1 MVDVSKLSKELQI
14 MQAKLEPVEVK
25 GEFKGRVVNK
35 IVAGLEK
42 LEHFFKTL
50 KWESRQERVYN
61 EISKQI
67 KEIAKDMREF
77 TKDTAVGKAYDSPFF
92 GDFNK
97 KLGDQLS
104 IMKNICILLEKKPDK
119 VDSEKVKTLEGEI
132 QNLLVMARSRTV
144 KPEPK
149 WEKGVAK
156 KQEVVGAK
164 KPEESKAK
172 PRFGTHRDEALREKH
187 LEAAKAT
194 PLPEDAETLKDK
206 LIDEQ
211 RILMEEYASKGEVPP
226 KEIKTLID
234 TLKGMIREM
243 SESEEVDLE
252 KFQKDA
258 ETIRESIKFYKDHP
272 IK

>member
-1 MVDVSKLSKELQI
+1 
-14 MQAKLEPVEVK
+14 MQ
-25 GEFKGRVVNK
+25 
-35 IVAGLEK
+35 
-42 LEHFFKTL
+42 
-50 KWESRQERVYN
+50 
-61 EISKQI
+61 
-67 KEIAKDMREF
+67 
-77 TKDTAVGKAYDSPFF
+77 
-92 GDFNK
+92 
-97 KLGDQLS
+97 
-104 IMKNICILLEKKPDK
+104 
-119 VDSEKVKTLEGEI
+119 
-132 QNLLVMARSRTV
+132 
-144 KPEPK
+144 
-149 WEKGVAK
+149 
-156 KQEVVGAK
+156 

-252 KFQKDA
+252 KFQKMQKLFVNLLNF
-258 ETIRESIKFYKDHP
+258 IKIILLNKVFSWTGNPPSFLNYHFYAHFAISDLKV
-272 IK
+272 